1 MSDFCLYFWKTVLL
15 DLSFLIVHLLKN
27 LALWICH
34 PTASLIVSR
43 EKSAI
48 NLFGIPLYMMNPFS
62 YCFQDFLYLS
72 VLQLW
77 SVWLWIS
84 LPVSSLEYVELL
96 CIDYCFSSKF
106 GNFQLLLNIFSTSFS
121 FLSFCIHILY
131 MLVLLMMSHISLSH
145 C

>member
-15 DLSFLIVHLLKN
+15 DLSFLIVHLLKI

-62 YCFQDFLYLS
+62 YCFQDFL
-72 VLQLW
+72 
-77 SVWLWIS
+77 S
-84 LPVSSLEYVELL
+84 L
-96 CIDYCFSSKF
+96 
-106 GNFQLLLNIFSTSFS
+106 SFS
-121 FLSFCIHILY
+121 ASIMKCLAMDLIACILLGICWTSMYRLLFFIKVWEFSAIIEYFFLLPSLSSHFASTFCIR
-131 MLVLLMMSHISLSH
+131 
-145 C
+145 